1 MGGVLSQLIEG
12 KWHPIA
18 YRSQSLSPVERNY
31 EIHDRE
37 LLAIMRALEDWRQ
50 YLLGATCPFEVWTD
64 HQNLTYF
71 KKAQKLNRR
80 QARWHTELQEYDF
93 QLIHKPG
100 TQMKR
105 ADILSRLSEHVTG
118 KEDNKDVILLDPKL
132 FVGTIELDTL
142 DVDLLR
148 RIRALAGDIEDSV
161 QKSLLARPRE
171 WERDG
176 DLVM

>member
-1 MGGVLSQLIEG
+1 MGGMLSQLIKG

-50 YLLGATCPFEVWTD
+50 YLLGATCPFEVWID
-64 HQNLTYF
+64 HRNLTYF
-71 KKAQKLNRR
+71 KKVQELNRR

-93 QLIHKPG
+93 QLVHKPG

-105 ADILSRLSEHVTG
+105 ADILSDSQSM
-118 KEDNKDVILLDPKL
+118 P
-132 FVGTIELDTL
+132 
-142 DVDLLR
+142 
-148 RIRALAGDIEDSV
+148 LAKRTTRTS
-161 QKSLLARPRE
+161 SYSTSNCSSAPSS
-171 WERDG
+171 WTPW
-176 DLVM
+176 MWTF

>member
-37 LLAIMRALEDWRQ
+37 LLAIMRALEDWHQ
-50 YLLGATCPFEVWTD
+50 SLLGATCPFEVWTD
-64 HQNLTYF
+64 HRNLTYF

-100 TQMKR
+100 TQMK
-105 ADILSRLSEHVTG
+105 
-118 KEDNKDVILLDPKL
+118 
-132 FVGTIELDTL
+132 
-142 DVDLLR
+142 
-148 RIRALAGDIEDSV
+148 
-161 QKSLLARPRE
+161 
-171 WERDG
+171 
-176 DLVM
+176 

>member
-1 MGGVLSQLIEG
+1 MGGVLAQLIEG
-12 KWHPIA
+12 KLHPIA

-37 LLAIMRALEDWRQ
+37 LLAIMRALEDWHQ

-93 QLIHKPG
+93 QLVHKPG

-105 ADILSRLSEHVTG
+105 AEILS
-118 KEDNKDVILLDPKL
+118 
-132 FVGTIELDTL
+132 
-142 DVDLLR
+142 
-148 RIRALAGDIEDSV
+148 
-161 QKSLLARPRE
+161 
-171 WERDG
+171 
-176 DLVM
+176 